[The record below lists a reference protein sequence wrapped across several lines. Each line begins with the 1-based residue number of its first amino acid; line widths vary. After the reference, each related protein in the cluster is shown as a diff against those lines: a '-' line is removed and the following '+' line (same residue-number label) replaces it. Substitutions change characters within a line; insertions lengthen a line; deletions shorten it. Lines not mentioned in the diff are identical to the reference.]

1 MNVHYLFGE
10 PPAEVEPY
18 RDFLRELLAEATP
31 MEADHHLVEIKKTAQ
46 D

>member
-10 PPAEVEPY
+10 LPAEAAPY
-18 RDFLRELLAEATP
+18 RDYLRELLAEATP
-31 MEADHHLVEIKKTAQ
+31 LEADHLVEIKKTVQ

>member
-10 PPAEVEPY
+10 PPTEAAPY
-18 RDFLRELLAEATP
+18 RDLLRELLAEATP
-31 MEADHHLVEIKKTAQ
+31 LEADHLVEIKKTAQ